1 MSNFVYKIRCALAR
15 FMYGR
20 NGIDQL
26 GRVMLYGILAL
37 CVVGMFLQSLQ
48 RVPIVGKILSL
59 VETMLWVLLLCRMFS
74 KNLTKRRAENAKF
87 MAWWEPKRNELRG
100 AKARRADTAHKYVR
114 CSCGTY
120 CRVPRNVGK
129 VELTCPKCGAKRVV
143 KT

>member
-26 GRVMLYGILAL
+26 GRVMLYGIVAL
-37 CVVGMFLQSLQ
+37 CVVRMFVQ
-48 RVPIVGKILSL
+48 RVPIAVSILSS
-59 VETMLWVLLLCRMFS
+59 VEAVLWGLLLCRMFS
-74 KNLTKRRAENAKF
+74 KNLEKRRAENAKF
-87 MAWWEPKRNELRG
+87 IAWWEPKRNELRG
-100 AKARRADTAHKYVR
+100 ARARRADTAHKYVR

>member
-20 NGIDQL
+20 NGVDQL
-26 GRVMLYGILAL
+26 GRAMLYGIVAL
-37 CVVGMFLQSLQ
+37 CVAGMLLQ
-48 RVPIVGKILSL
+48 RVPVAGRVLSL
-59 VETMLWVLLLCRMFS
+59 VETVLWVLLLCRMFS
-74 KNLTKRRAENAKF
+74 KNLTKRRAENEKF
-87 MAWWEPKRNELRG
+87 MAWWRFRQNDLRG
-100 AKARRADTAHKYVR
+100 ARARHADTAHKYVR

-129 VELTCPKCGAKRVV
+129 VELTCPRCGAKRVV

>member
-26 GRVMLYGILAL
+26 GRVTLYGIVAL
-37 CVVGMFLQSLQ
+37 CVVRMFVQ
-48 RVPIVGKILSL
+48 RVPIAVSILSL
-59 VETMLWVLLLCRMFS
+59 AETVLWVLLLCRMFS
-74 KNLTKRRAENAKF
+74 KNLSKRRTENAKF
-87 MAWWEPKRNELRG
+87 MSWWEPKRNELRG
-100 AKARRADTAHKYVR
+100 AKMRRADTAHKYVR

>member
-20 NGIDQL
+20 NGVDQL
-26 GRVMLYGILAL
+26 GRMMLYGILML
-37 CVVGMFLQSLQ
+37 CVVRMFAQ
-48 RVPIVGKILSL
+48 RVRVVAGILSF
-59 VETMLWVLLLCRMFS
+59 VETVLWVLLLCRMFS
-74 KNLTKRRAENAKF
+74 KNLDKRRAENVKF
-87 MAWWEPKRNELRG
+87 MAWWEPKRNELRE
-100 AKARRADTAHKYVR
+100 AKMRRADTAHKYVR

-129 VELTCPKCGAKRVV
+129 VELTCPKCGAKHVV

>member
-1 MSNFVYKIRCALAR
+1 MSNFFYKIRCALAR

-20 NGIDQL
+20 NGTDALTWAMVAVIFVL
-26 GRVMLYGILAL
+26 GLLSSLLRIPLVSNILGSAELVVWVLMLY
-37 CVVGMFLQSLQ
+37 
-48 RVPIVGKILSL
+48 
-59 VETMLWVLLLCRMFS
+59 RMFS
-74 KNLTKRRAENAKF
+74 KNLNKRRAENAKF
-87 MAWWEPKRNELRG
+87 MAWWGPKQNELRG

>member
-26 GRVMLYGILAL
+26 GRVMLYGIVAL
-37 CVVGMFLQSLQ
+37 CVVRMFVQ
-48 RVPIVGKILSL
+48 RVPIAVSILSS
-59 VETMLWVLLLCRMFS
+59 VEAVLWVLLLCRMFS
-74 KNLTKRRAENAKF
+74 KNLEKRRAENVKF
-87 MAWWEPKRNELRG
+87 IAWWEPKRNELRG
-100 AKARRADTAHKYVR
+100 ARARRADTAHKYVR

>member
-1 MSNFVYKIRCALAR
+1 MSNFFYKIRCALAR

-20 NGIDQL
+20 NGVDQL
-26 GRVMLYGILAL
+26 GRMMVYVILVL
-37 CVVGMFLQSLQ
+37 CVAGMFLQ
-48 RVPIVGKILSL
+48 RVPVVGKILSL
-59 VETMLWVLLLCRMFS
+59 VETVLWVLLLCRIFS

-87 MAWWEPKRNELRG
+87 MAWWGPKRNELRG

>member
-1 MSNFVYKIRCALAR
+1 MGNFFYKVRCALAR

-26 GRVMLYGILAL
+26 GRAMLVAIAVL
-37 CVVGMFLQSLQ
+37 CVLRMFLL
-48 RVPIVGKILSL
+48 RVPVVLQVVSL
-59 VETMLWVLLLCRMFS
+59 TEMFLWVFLLSRMFS
-74 KNLTKRRAENAKF
+74 KKLDKRRAENAKF
-87 MAWWEPKRNELRG
+87 MAWWGPKQSDLRG

-120 CRVPRNVGK
+120 CRVPRGVGR

>member
-1 MSNFVYKIRCALAR
+1 MSNFFYKIRCALAR

-20 NGIDQL
+20 NGTDALTWAMVAVIFAL
-26 GRVMLYGILAL
+26 GLLSSLLRIPLVSNILGSAELVVWVLMLY
-37 CVVGMFLQSLQ
+37 
-48 RVPIVGKILSL
+48 
-59 VETMLWVLLLCRMFS
+59 RMFS

-129 VELTCPKCGAKRVV
+129 VELTCPKCGAKRVI

>member
-1 MSNFVYKIRCALAR
+1 MSDFFYKIRCALAR

-20 NGIDQL
+20 NGADALTWAMVAVIFAL
-26 GRVMLYGILAL
+26 GLLSSLLRSPLVSNILGSAELVVWVLMLY
-37 CVVGMFLQSLQ
+37 
-48 RVPIVGKILSL
+48 
-59 VETMLWVLLLCRMFS
+59 RMFS
-74 KNLTKRRAENAKF
+74 KNLTKRRAENARF
-87 MAWWEPKRNELRG
+87 MAWWGPKQNDLRG

>member
-20 NGIDQL
+20 NGVDQL
-26 GRVMLYGILAL
+26 GRMMLYGIVAL
-37 CVVGMFLQSLQ
+37 CVVRMFVL
-48 RVPIVGKILSL
+48 RVPIAVSILSL
-59 VETMLWVLLLCRMFS
+59 AETVLWVLLLCRMFS

-100 AKARRADTAHKYVR
+100 AKMRRADTAHKYVR

>member
-26 GRVMLYGILAL
+26 GRVMLYGIVAL
-37 CVVGMFLQSLQ
+37 CVVRMFVQ
-48 RVPIVGKILSL
+48 RVPIAVSILSS
-59 VETMLWVLLLCRMFS
+59 VEAVLWVLLLCRMFS
-74 KNLTKRRAENAKF
+74 KNLEKRRAENAKF
-87 MAWWEPKRNELRG
+87 IAWWEPKRNELRG
-100 AKARRADTAHKYVR
+100 ARARRADTAHKYVR

>member
-1 MSNFVYKIRCALAR
+1 MNNFFYKLRCALAR

-20 NGIDQL
+20 NGIDPL
-26 GRVMLYGILAL
+26 GQAMLYAVLAL
-37 CVVGMFLQSLQ
+37 CVLGMLA
-48 RVPIVGKILSL
+48 RRIPVAAGILSFA
-59 VETMLWVLLLCRMFS
+59 ETVLLILLLCRMLS

-87 MAWWEPKRNELRG
+87 MAWWGSKRSELRG

-129 VELTCPKCGAKRVV
+129 VELTCPRCGAKRVV

>member
-1 MSNFVYKIRCALAR
+1 MSNFFYKIRCALAR

-20 NGIDQL
+20 NGVDQL
-26 GRVMLYGILAL
+26 GRMMLYGIVAL
-37 CVVGMFLQSLQ
+37 CVVRMFVL
-48 RVPIVGKILSL
+48 RVPIAVSVLSFA
-59 VETMLWVLLLCRMFS
+59 ETVLWVLLLCRMFS

-100 AKARRADTAHKYVR
+100 VKTRRADTAHKYVR

>member
-1 MSNFVYKIRCALAR
+1 MSNFFYKIRCALAR

-20 NGIDQL
+20 NGVDQL
-26 GRVMLYGILAL
+26 GRMMLYGIVAL
-37 CVVGMFLQSLQ
+37 CVLGMFVQ
-48 RVPIVGKILSL
+48 RVSAAAKILSF
-59 VETMLWVLLLCRMFS
+59 VETLLWVLLLCRMFS

-87 MAWWEPKRNELRG
+87 MAWWSPKQADLRG
-100 AKARRADTAHKYVR
+100 AKARRADKAHKYVR

-129 VELTCPKCGAKRVV
+129 VELTCPKCGTKRVV

>member
-26 GRVMLYGILAL
+26 GRVMLYGIVVL
-37 CVVGMFLQSLQ
+37 CVVRMFVQ
-48 RVPIVGKILSL
+48 RVPIAVSILSS
-59 VETMLWVLLLCRMFS
+59 VEAVLWVLLLCRMFS
-74 KNLTKRRAENAKF
+74 KNLEKRRAENAKF
-87 MAWWEPKRNELRG
+87 IAWWEPKRNELRG
-100 AKARRADTAHKYVR
+100 ARARRADTAHKYVR

>member
-1 MSNFVYKIRCALAR
+1 MSNFFYKIRCALAR

-20 NGIDQL
+20 NGTDALTWAMVAVIFAL
-26 GRVMLYGILAL
+26 GLLSSLLRIPLVSNILGSAELVVWVLMLY
-37 CVVGMFLQSLQ
+37 
-48 RVPIVGKILSL
+48 
-59 VETMLWVLLLCRMFS
+59 RMFS

-87 MAWWEPKRNELRG
+87 MAWWGPKQNGLRG
-100 AKARRADTAHKYVR
+100 AKMRRADTAHKYVR

>member
-20 NGIDQL
+20 NGVDQL
-26 GRVMLYGILAL
+26 GRVMLYGVLVL
-37 CVVGMFLQSLQ
+37 CVARMFVQ
-48 RVPIVGKILSL
+48 RVPVVTGILSFA
-59 VETMLWVLLLCRMFS
+59 ETVLWVLLLCRMFS
-74 KNLTKRRAENAKF
+74 KNLTRRRAENEKF
-87 MAWWEPKRNELRG
+87 MAWWAPRQNELRG

-129 VELTCPKCGAKRVV
+129 VELTCPKCGTKRVV

>member
-1 MSNFVYKIRCALAR
+1 MSDLIYKVRCALAR

-20 NGIDQL
+20 NGADALSWAMVAVIFAL
-26 GRVMLYGILAL
+26 GLLSSLLRIPLVSNILGAAETVVWVLMLY
-37 CVVGMFLQSLQ
+37 
-48 RVPIVGKILSL
+48 
-59 VETMLWVLLLCRMFS
+59 RMFS

-87 MAWWEPKRNELRG
+87 LSWWAPKREGLRG
-100 AKARRADTAHKYVR
+100 AKLRRADTAHKYVR
-114 CSCGTY
+114 CTCGTY

>member
-1 MSNFVYKIRCALAR
+1 MRNFFYKIRCALAR

-20 NGIDQL
+20 NGVDQL
-26 GRVMLYGILAL
+26 GRMMVYAILAL
-37 CVVGMFLQSLQ
+37 CVTGMFLQ
-48 RVPIVGKILSL
+48 RVPVVGKILSL
-59 VETMLWVLLLCRMFS
+59 VETVMWVLLLCRMFS

-87 MAWWEPKRNELRG
+87 MAWWSPKQNELHR

-129 VELTCPKCGAKRVV
+129 VELTCPKCGAKHVV

>member
-1 MSNFVYKIRCALAR
+1 MSNFFYKIRCALAR

-20 NGIDQL
+20 NGVDQL
-26 GRVMLYGILAL
+26 GRMMVYVILAL
-37 CVVGMFLQSLQ
+37 CVAGMFLQ
-48 RVPIVGKILSL
+48 RVPVVGKILSL
-59 VETMLWVLLLCRMFS
+59 VETVLWVLLLCRLFS
-74 KNLTKRRAENAKF
+74 KNLAKRRAENEKF
-87 MAWWEPKRNELRG
+87 MVWWGPKQNELRG
-100 AKARRADTAHKYVR
+100 VKARRADTAHKYVR

>member
-1 MSNFVYKIRCALAR
+1 MSNFFYKIRCALAR

-20 NGIDQL
+20 NGTDALTWAMVAVIFVL
-26 GRVMLYGILAL
+26 GLLSSLLRIPLVSNILGSAELVVWVLMLY
-37 CVVGMFLQSLQ
+37 
-48 RVPIVGKILSL
+48 
-59 VETMLWVLLLCRMFS
+59 RMFS

-87 MAWWEPKRNELRG
+87 MAWWGPKRNELRG

>member
-20 NGIDQL
+20 NGVDQL
-26 GRVMLYGILAL
+26 GRAMLYGILAL
-37 CVVGMFLQSLQ
+37 CVTGMFLQ
-48 RVPIVGKILSL
+48 RVPVAARILSL
-59 VETMLWVLLLCRMFS
+59 VETVLWVLLLCRMFS
-74 KNLTKRRAENAKF
+74 KNLEKRREENAKF
-87 MAWWEPKRNELRG
+87 MAWWVPKRNELRG

>member
-1 MSNFVYKIRCALAR
+1 MSNFLYKIRCALAR

-20 NGIDQL
+20 NGTDALTWAMVAVIFAL
-26 GRVMLYGILAL
+26 GLLSSLLRVSLVTSILSTIELVVWGLMLY
-37 CVVGMFLQSLQ
+37 
-48 RVPIVGKILSL
+48 
-59 VETMLWVLLLCRMFS
+59 RMFS

-87 MAWWEPKRNELRG
+87 MAWWGPKLSDLRG
-100 AKARRADTAHKYVR
+100 AKMRRADTAHKYVR

-120 CRVPRNVGK
+120 CRVPRGVGK

>member
-1 MSNFVYKIRCALAR
+1 MSNFFYKVRCALAR

-26 GRVMLYGILAL
+26 GRVTLYGIVAL
-37 CVVGMFLQSLQ
+37 CVVRMFVQ
-48 RVPIVGKILSL
+48 RVPIAVSILSS
-59 VETMLWVLLLCRMFS
+59 VEIVLWVLLLCRMFS
-74 KNLTKRRAENAKF
+74 KNLEKRRAENAKF

-100 AKARRADTAHKYVR
+100 AKMRRADTAHKYVR

>member
-26 GRVMLYGILAL
+26 GRVTLYGIVAL
-37 CVVGMFLQSLQ
+37 CVVRMFVQ
-48 RVPIVGKILSL
+48 RVPIAVSILSFA
-59 VETMLWVLLLCRMFS
+59 ETVLWVVLLCRMFS
-74 KNLTKRRAENAKF
+74 KNLDKRRAENAKF

-100 AKARRADTAHKYVR
+100 ARARRADTAHKYVR

>member
-26 GRVMLYGILAL
+26 GRVTLYGIVAL
-37 CVVGMFLQSLQ
+37 CVVRMFVQ
-48 RVPIVGKILSL
+48 RVPIVVSILSFA
-59 VETMLWVLLLCRMFS
+59 ETVLWVLLLCRMFS
-74 KNLTKRRAENAKF
+74 KNLTKRRSENAKF

-129 VELTCPKCGAKRVV
+129 VELTCPKCGTKRVV

>member
-1 MSNFVYKIRCALAR
+1 MSNFFYKIRCALAR

-26 GRVMLYGILAL
+26 GRVTLYGIVAL
-37 CVVGMFLQSLQ
+37 CVVRMFVQ
-48 RVPIVGKILSL
+48 RVPIAVSILSFA
-59 VETMLWVLLLCRMFS
+59 ETVLWVLLLCRMFS

-87 MAWWEPKRNELRG
+87 MAWWGPKQNELRG